1 MKIAI
6 TSQGKTLKD
15 ALDPRFGR
23 CQYFLIVNDETNEVE
38 SVQNPQISAG
48 GGAGT
53 QAAQLMIDREVKVV
67 LTGNIGPNAS
77 KVLNEAGIKV
87 YINNSGTGESV
98 LNDFKNGKLT
108 PTTQANVSSH
118 FGLK

>member
-23 CQYFLIVNDETNEVE
+23 CQYFLIIDDETNKIEVIPN
-38 SVQNPQISAG
+38 SQISAS
-48 GGAGT
+48 GGAGIQT
-53 QAAQLMIDREVKVV
+53 AQLMIDREVKVV

-98 LNDFKNGKLT
+98 LNDYKNGKLN
-108 PTTQANVSSH
+108 PTIQANVSSH

>member
-1 MKIAI
+1 MKIVI

-15 ALDPRFGR
+15 DLDSRFGR
-23 CQYFLIVNDETNEVE
+23 CQYFLIVDDETNEVE
-38 SVQNPQISAG
+38 AIPNPQLSAG
-48 GGAGT
+48 GGAGIQT
-53 QAAQLMIDREVKVV
+53 AQFMVDRGIKAV

-77 KVLNEAGIKV
+77 KVLNEAGIKI
-87 YINNSGTGESV
+87 YIHNSGTGESV